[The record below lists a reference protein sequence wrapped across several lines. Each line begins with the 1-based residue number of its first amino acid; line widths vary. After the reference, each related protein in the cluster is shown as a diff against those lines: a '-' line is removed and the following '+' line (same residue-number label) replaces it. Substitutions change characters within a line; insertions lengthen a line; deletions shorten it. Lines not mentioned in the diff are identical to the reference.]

1 MKISS
6 IKKTVESFSLEE
18 LKTAESA
25 LMEGEDL
32 QINVLGEDE
41 GEQLTHI
48 IAAIWVKEYMGKS
61 NVDLKTAVREYTK
74 KVRNSISLD

>member
-18 LKTAESA
+18 LKSAESS
-25 LMEGEDL
+25 LMKGENL
-32 QINVLGEDE
+32 EINVLGEDE

-48 IAAIWVKEYMGKS
+48 IAAIWVKEYMEKS
-61 NVDLKTAVREYTK
+61 DVDLKTAVREYTK